1 MQKEKSNLMFKY
13 AALAFC
19 GGLIGA
25 FISNQLGYNDG
36 SLQAYLT
43 AALAASIG
51 GSMGGLILQRKIQKK
66 IQKNTRRSDG

>member
-36 SLQAYLT
+36 SLQVYLT
-43 AALAASIG
+43 SALAASIG
-51 GSMGGLILQRKIQKK
+51 GSAGGLLRQRKIQK
-66 IQKNTRRSDG
+66 NARRSDG

>member
-1 MQKEKSNLMFKY
+1 MQKENSHLMFKY

-36 SLQAYLT
+36 SLQVYLT
-43 AALAASIG
+43 SALAASIG
-51 GSMGGLILQRKIQKK
+51 GSMGGLIRQRKIQK
-66 IQKNTRRSDG
+66 NARRSDG

>member
-13 AALAFC
+13 ALLAFC

-36 SLQAYLT
+36 SLQVYLI

-51 GSMGGLILQRKIQKK
+51 GSIGGLIRQRKIQK
-66 IQKNTRRSDG
+66 NVSHSDN